1 MIRSTPFICRTRGCA
16 FSGEQIP
23 KTTDTSQTGR
33 TSRLLHLF
41 LAIYLFVGRMG
52 QDGEWGGMNE
62 AFRRL
67 PRVSCPPAI
76 CRHTPAGCCPLS
88 ALELLP
94 FSRCGH
100 PVPGAGAVRGG
111 SSSRCRAGGRRLS
124 SARLGPAPL
133 GGTAGSRTAP
143 PVPAALPGPAQ
154 HTPPR

>member
-1 MIRSTPFICRTRGCA
+1 MIRSTPFICRTKGCA
-16 FSGEQIP
+16 FSGEQTA

-33 TSRLLHLF
+33 TSWLLHLF
-41 LAIYLFVGRMG
+41 LAIYLFVERMG

-67 PRVSCPPAI
+67 PTVSCPPAI

-100 PVPGAGAVRGG
+100 PVPGAGRQQQQQVP
-111 SSSRCRAGGRRLS
+111 GGRQEAQLG
-124 SARLGPAPL
+124 SARP
-133 GGTAGSRTAP
+133 GTARWHGWVSHGSPGTCG
-143 PVPAALPGPAQ
+143 AARPGPAQ